1 MRNCRTLLVLSA
13 LLAAAPLVAQR
24 GDGTIKAGPWNLAQ
38 KVPEGWV
45 VHETKNYQVQSQAG
59 IDKAKRLGEHMEV
72 MNAVY
77 RQMFR
82 PDKGGAKRQAIKL
95 LKDREAFLA
104 YGAPPGAGAYYS
116 PMEREMVCYDTG
128 KWMDEEKVVAAE
140 TGARGTSPGRK
151 RMDQLEDLMK
161 MDILGAA
168 AHEGWHQYFHWYVVS
183 FVELPSWINEGMGDY
198 FYTASPKDSK
208 GRKKKADLGGMNGM
222 RMAVLKAARSQDRL
236 VPLDQLIRYSK
247 NDYYSNPSICYAQG
261 WGLCQFLLHSGN
273 KKYEDIVPKFVKLVR
288 DDTNM
293 DVVTD
298 KAFKGIDLAKLQEE
312 WFAWIDAQKL
322 LPEDEVEGEG
332 KEAKPDAGDG
342 SGEAGGEAGK

>member
-1 MRNCRTLLVLSA
+1 MPKSFSRSLLLSLLCA
-13 LLAAAPLVAQR
+13 LPVAAQNREGP
-24 GDGTIKAGPWNLAQ
+24 KAGPWNLAQ
-38 KVPEGWV
+38 KLPEGWV

-59 IDKAKRLGEHMEV
+59 MEKAIRLGEHMEV

-95 LKDREAFLA
+95 LKDREAFMR
-104 YGAPPGAGAYYS
+104 YGAPAGAGAYYS

-128 KWMDEEKVVAAE
+128 KWMDEKEQKAGE
-140 TGARGTSPGRK
+140 TGQGAAKSAGRR
-151 RMDQLEDLMK
+151 RMEQLEELMK

-198 FYTASPKDSK
+198 FYTASPKDGK
-208 GRKKKADLGGMNGM
+208 GSKKKADLGGMNGM
-222 RMAVLKAARSQDRL
+222 RMAVLKSARAQGRL
-236 VPLDQLIRYSK
+236 VPLAELIRYSK
-247 NDYYSNPSICYAQG
+247 QDYYSNPSICYAQG

-273 KKYEDIVPKFVKLVR
+273 KKYAEIIPKFVRLVR

-293 DVVTD
+293 AVVTE
-298 KAFKGIDLAKLQEE
+298 KAFKGIDLDKLQEE

-322 LPEDEVEGEG
+322 LPEDEAAAGAG
-332 KEAKPDAGDG
+332 GAAAGDDDG
-342 SGEAGGEAGK
+342 